1 MLLIFV
7 VSIVFIRL
15 KKKKKKESLEKVCEK
30 KDFYVVVMPSENT
43 HMLKFNQDQKSE
55 KTPSFIYGNLKLLI
69 KRIDE
74 CKDRM
79 RM

>member
-15 KKKKKKESLEKVCEK
+15 EKKKKESLEKVCEK

>member
-15 KKKKKKESLEKVCEK
+15 EKKMNLLKKYVKKK

-55 KTPSFIYGNLKLLI
+55 KTPSFIYGNLKLSI

>member
-15 KKKKKKESLEKVCEK
+15 EKKKESLEKVCEK

>member
-1 MLLIFV
+1 MW
-7 VSIVFIRL
+7 
-15 KKKKKKESLEKVCEK
+15 KK

-55 KTPSFIYGNLKLLI
+55 KTPSFIYGNLKLSI

>member
-1 MLLIFV
+1 
-7 VSIVFIRL
+7 
-15 KKKKKKESLEKVCEK
+15 
-30 KDFYVVVMPSENT
+30 MPSENT

-69 KRIDE
+69 KGIDE